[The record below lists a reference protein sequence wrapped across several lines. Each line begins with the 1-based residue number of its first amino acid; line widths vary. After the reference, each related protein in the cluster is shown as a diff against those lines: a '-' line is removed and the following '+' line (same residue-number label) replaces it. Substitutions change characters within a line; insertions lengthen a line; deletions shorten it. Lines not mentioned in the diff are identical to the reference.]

1 MTTTMQMAIIMSM
14 ANFSR
19 DAKGNVIPFEYD
31 HFEKLDIF
39 KEYCP
44 FCEQVSIDFYCWK
57 TDRSDVSKLLKE
69 KISINYDVVKHERFK
84 DTK

>member
-1 MTTTMQMAIIMSM
+1 M

-31 HFEKLDIF
+31 HFEKLAIF

-44 FCEQVSIDFYCWK
+44 FCEHVSIPFYC
-57 TDRSDVSKLLKE
+57 SVVESNSSKLLKE
-69 KISINYDVVKHERFK
+69 KISINYDVVKYERFK